1 MIPEPGNLLVMARL
15 NFRVKCNNH
24 FRDSAP
30 WDVVYFF
37 TRVGLFME
45 CACSYELYMIKWQ
58 AILLRIHSFP
68 PRTHERIIISHPGVA
83 SLPLFYRKKLC
94 VVMSGEEKRAMEKP
108 YWEGKEYS
116 YFSHKNCE
124 YFPCHKGAD
133 PENFNC
139 LFCYCPLYALGDK
152 CGGNFRFTESGIKDC
167 TECKLPHRRENFGYV
182 TGKYSELAEIVRKQR
197 EK

>member
-1 MIPEPGNLLVMARL
+1 
-15 NFRVKCNNH
+15 
-24 FRDSAP
+24 
-30 WDVVYFF
+30 
-37 TRVGLFME
+37 
-45 CACSYELYMIKWQ
+45 MIKWQ
-58 AILLRIHSFP
+58 AILLRIYSFP
-68 PRTHERIIISHPGVA
+68 PRTHERIIISTRVA

-124 YFPCHKGAD
+124 YFPCHKGAN

>member
-30 WDVVYFF
+30 LGRCLLFYESRHF
-37 TRVGLFME
+37 FME
-45 CACSYELYMIKWQ
+45 YACSYELYMIKWQ

-68 PRTHERIIISHPGVA
+68 PRTHERIIF
-83 SLPLFYRKKLC
+83 LPRGGIATSFFMGKLRGY
-94 VVMSGEEKRAMEKP
+94 MIREEIRIMEKP

-116 YFSHKNCE
+116 YFSHKKCE
-124 YFPCHKGAD
+124 YFPCHKGVD

-152 CGGNFRFTESGIKDC
+152 CGGNYI
-167 TECKLPHRRENFGYV
+167 H
-182 TGKYSELAEIVRKQR
+182 
-197 EK
+197 

>member
-30 WDVVYFF
+30 LGRCLLFYESRHF
-37 TRVGLFME
+37 FME
-45 CACSYELYMIKWQ
+45 CACSYELYYSGYIRS
-58 AILLRIHSFP
+58 LRALMNGLYFY
-68 PRTHERIIISHPGVA
+68 PGVA